1 VIHLKEK
8 IPIPI
13 QQNLFTTPAENPYR
27 SMFIS
32 TYRVTLIKDRQL
44 PFESCRLNNS
54 AQAQPL
60 IKSLI
65 ETHGQS
71 DREQFCVLMLN
82 AKNEIIGLNIVS
94 TSDVSSAT
102 VTPREL
108 LKPAILSN
116 SSALILAHNHPSG
129 DVSPSQ
135 DDIAVTQRIVHASK
149 IMGIVIH
156 EHLIISMFD
165 DRYYSF
171 ADNGIIKRIS
181 DEIN

>member
-1 VIHLKEK
+1 MKKK
-8 IPIPI
+8 IPRPS
-13 QQNLFTTPAENPYR
+13 QQNLFSVPAHNSHR
-27 SMFIS
+27 SKFIA

-94 TSDVSSAT
+94 TGDVSSAT

-108 LKPAILSN
+108 MKPAILTN
-116 SSALILAHNHPSG
+116 SSALILGHNHPSG

-135 DDIAVTQRIVHASK
+135 DDIAVTKRIIHACK
-149 IMGIVIH
+149 IMGIVVH
-156 EHLIISMFD
+156 EHLIVSMFD

-181 DEIN
+181 DEID

>member
-1 VIHLKEK
+1 MKQK
-8 IPIPI
+8 IPKST
-13 QQNLFTTPAENPYR
+13 QQNLFAVPAKDPYR
-27 SMFIS
+27 SKFIS
-32 TYRVTLIKDRQL
+32 TYRVTLVKDRQL
-44 PFESCRLNNS
+44 PFDTCRLNNS

-94 TSDVSSAT
+94 TGDVSSAT
-102 VTPREL
+102 VTGREL

-116 SSALILAHNHPSG
+116 SSALILGHNHPSG
-129 DVSPSQ
+129 DVSPSPE
-135 DDIAVTQRIVHASK
+135 DLAVTRRIVHACK
-149 IMGIVIH
+149 IMGICVH

-181 DEIN
+181 DEIG

>member
-1 VIHLKEK
+1 MKEK

-13 QQNLFTTPAENPYR
+13 QQNLFSATAENLFR
-27 SMFIS
+27 SKFIA

-44 PFESCRLNNS
+44 PFDTCRLNNS

-65 ETHGQS
+65 ETHGQA

-94 TSDVSSAT
+94 TGDVSSAT

-108 LKPAILSN
+108 LKPAILTN
-116 SSALILAHNHPSG
+116 SSALILGHNHPSG

-135 DDIAVTQRIVHASK
+135 EDIAVTQRIIHASK
-149 IMGIVIH
+149 IMGIVVH

-165 DRYYSF
+165 EQYYSF
-171 ADNGIIKRIS
+171 ADTGIIKRIS
-181 DEIN
+181 DEIG

>member
-1 VIHLKEK
+1 MKKK
-8 IPIPI
+8 IPVPT
-13 QQNLFTTPAENPYR
+13 QQNLFSVPAKNPHH
-27 SMFIS
+27 STFIS
-32 TYRVTLIKDRQL
+32 TYRVTLVKDRQL
-44 PFESCRLNNS
+44 PFDTFRLNNS

-82 AKNEIIGLNIVS
+82 AKNEIIGMNIVS
-94 TSDVSSAT
+94 TGDVSSAT

-108 LKPAILSN
+108 LKPAILTS

-129 DVSPSQ
+129 DVSPSPE
-135 DDIAVTQRIVHASK
+135 DLAATKRIVHASK
-149 IMGIVIH
+149 IMGIIVH

-165 DRYYSF
+165 ERYYSF

-181 DEIN
+181 DEIG

>member
-1 VIHLKEK
+1 LKK
-8 IPIPI
+8 NIPKPI
-13 QQNLFTTPAENPYR
+13 QQNLFTIPAENPRR
-27 SMFIS
+27 SKFIS

-65 ETHGQS
+65 EMYGQA
-71 DREQFCVLMLN
+71 DREQLCVLMLN

-94 TSDVSSAT
+94 TGDVSSAT

-108 LKPAILSN
+108 LKPAILTN
-116 SSALILAHNHPSG
+116 SSALILCHNHPSG
-129 DVSPSQ
+129 DVSPSPE
-135 DDIAVTQRIVHASK
+135 DLAATKRIVHASK
-149 IMGIVIH
+149 IMGIVVH

-165 DRYYSF
+165 DQYFSF
-171 ADNGIIKRIS
+171 ADQGIIKRIS
-181 DEIN
+181 DEIG

>member
-1 VIHLKEK
+1 MKQK

-13 QQNLFTTPAENPYR
+13 QQNLFTAPAKNPHR
-27 SMFIS
+27 SKFIS

-44 PFESCRLNNS
+44 PFDTCRLNNS

-94 TSDVSSAT
+94 TGSLSSAQ
-102 VTPREL
+102 VCPREV
-108 LKPAILSN
+108 LKPAILT
-116 SSALILAHNHPSG
+116 SASAMILSHNHPSG
-129 DVSPSQ
+129 DVSPSPE
-135 DDIAVTQRIVHASK
+135 DLAITEKLILACHIV
-149 IMGIVIH
+149 GIQVH
-156 EHLIISMFD
+156 EHLIISMHD
-165 DRYYSF
+165 DGYYSF
-171 ADNGIIKRIS
+171 ADNGIIKRIY
-181 DEIN
+181 DKIG

>member
-1 VIHLKEK
+1 MKEK
-8 IPIPI
+8 IPKLT
-13 QQNLFTTPAENPYR
+13 QQNLFTALGDNPHR
-27 SMFIS
+27 SKFIS
-32 TYRVTLIKDRQL
+32 TYRVTLVKDRQL
-44 PFESCRLNNS
+44 PFESCRLQNS

-65 ETHGQS
+65 LTHGQP

-94 TSDVSSAT
+94 TGDLSSAT

-108 LKPAILSN
+108 LKPAILTS

-135 DDIAVTQRIVHASK
+135 DDLAVTKRIVHACK
-149 IMGIVIH
+149 IMGICVH

-181 DEIN
+181 DEIV